1 MQYDKSAQQ
10 RWRYQGVS
18 EAPGEHPLFQPTNA
32 IDYKVIFH
40 AIQYN
45 MLQMICNSTHCFK
58 YTNAIEYKV
67 IQMQYNAPR
76 SKQIWR
82 APSVTSNLMQ
92 CNRIWDKYS

>member
-1 MQYDKSAQQ
+1 MQYDRSAQQ

-45 MLQMICNSTHCFK
+45 MLQM
-58 YTNAIEYKV
+58 
-67 IQMQYNAPR
+67 Q
-76 SKQIWR
+76 
-82 APSVTSNLMQ
+82 
-92 CNRIWDKYS
+92 